1 MKYPDIFNADLSRIG
16 VQESQMYNMVAGE
29 LVTQTVKTALGPRGM
44 TKVYVDIL
52 GEDTV
57 TVHGGAFLRKIDVDH
72 PAAKAV
78 VDAVNS
84 VDNHVGDGTTTAAV
98 LIGALLRNARE
109 MRALRI
115 PTASI
120 IAGYEAGLAAALA
133 ELERIKF
140 EGRASDRR
148 TMHDLASCCIRGK
161 ALGEFCE
168 ESRARDGRGGG
179 SGGRGGR
186 GDGGGRY
193 NGAGSR
199 GGIVDM
205 LVRAAYCT
213 SDVSSGRAFT
223 DDVKIEEKPGSAAQ
237 TELVMG
243 TVIDK
248 PVDSAAMPRSVRDAR
263 ILLVSEPLERS
274 RTKTESEIEVDSPKQ
289 MKEFLRQE
297 SDDVRGVVDSVIGS
311 GANVVISRKGI
322 DDEAQEMLARSGII
336 SVRRVKHNDIWW
348 LEKATGAVTCTDI
361 RDISGAELGHA
372 GLVCERSVGGDR
384 MLFVESGRND
394 AKSVTLLLRANS
406 KRYLDEFHRTAL
418 NVLHVLRD
426 FIECPYLVYGAG
438 SCEAILA
445 RRVRDESGA
454 MAGKMQVAA
463 ARFADA
469 LESVPMTLAENVGI
483 EPLDAL
489 PLLRSRVYG
498 DRRGSRAAAATR
510 NRDRAGGSGGGGND
524 DDGAAP
530 GPPPAWY
537 GVDHASRSICD
548 VSRLDHS
555 VIEPYAVKAQVLKS
569 SVEAACAVLNVDDVF
584 VKDLIDNT
592 HCHIDGTVHAH
603 KDPGRNH
610 NHWEQEGLEQRQM
623 HHYY

>member
-78 VDAVNS
+78 IDAVNS

-168 ESRARDGRGGG
+168 GSRVRNGRGGV
-179 SGGRGGR
+179 
-186 GDGGGRY
+186 
-193 NGAGSR
+193 NGNGNTD
-199 GGIVDM
+199 IVDM

-213 SDVSSGRAFT
+213 SDVSAGHAFT

-384 MLFVESGRND
+384 MLFVESGRDD

-406 KRYLDEFHRTAL
+406 KKYLDEFHRTAL

-445 RRVRDESGA
+445 RRVRDESDS

-498 DRRGSRAAAATR
+498 DHRGSRAAATR
-510 NRDRAGGSGGGGND
+510 DRNRAGGADGGD

-537 GVDHASRSICD
+537 GIDHASRSICD
-548 VSRLDHS
+548 VSRLDHN

-569 SVEAACAVLNVDDVF
+569 SAEAACAVLNVDDVF

>member
-78 VDAVNS
+78 IDAVNS

-168 ESRARDGRGGG
+168 GSRVRNGRGGV
-179 SGGRGGR
+179 
-186 GDGGGRY
+186 
-193 NGAGSR
+193 NGNGNTD
-199 GGIVDM
+199 IVDM

-213 SDVSSGRAFT
+213 SDVSAGRAFT

-384 MLFVESGRND
+384 MLFVESGRDD

-406 KRYLDEFHRTAL
+406 KKYLDEFHRTAL

-445 RRVRDESGA
+445 RRVRDESDS

-498 DRRGSRAAAATR
+498 DHRGSRAAATR
-510 NRDRAGGSGGGGND
+510 DRNRAGGADGGDGD
-524 DDGAAP
+524 DAAP

-537 GVDHASRSICD
+537 GIDHASRSICD
-548 VSRLDHS
+548 VSRLDHN

-569 SVEAACAVLNVDDVF
+569 SAEAACAVLNVDDVF

>member
-1 MKYPDIFNADLSRIG
+1 MKYPDIFNPDLSRIG

-29 LVTQTVKTALGPRGM
+29 LVTRTVKTALGPRGM

-78 VDAVNS
+78 VDAVNT

-98 LIGALLRNARE
+98 LIGALLKNARE

-120 IAGYEAGLAAALA
+120 IAGYEAGLVAALA

-148 TMHDLASCCIRGK
+148 TVHDLARCCIRGK
-161 ALGEFCE
+161 ALGDLCE
-168 ESRARDGRGGG
+168 GSRVRD
-179 SGGRGGR
+179 GR
-186 GDGGGRY
+186 GDGG
-193 NGAGSR
+193 NGGGSDIDN

-213 SDVSSGRAFT
+213 SDVSSRRALT
-223 DDVKIEEKPGSAAQ
+223 DDVKIEEKPGNTAQ

-248 PVDSAAMPRSVRDAR
+248 PVDSAAMPRAVRDAR

-274 RTKTESEIEVDSPKQ
+274 RTKTESEIAVDSPGQ
-289 MKEFLRQE
+289 MGEFLRQE
-297 SDDVRGVVDSVIGS
+297 SDDVCGVVSGVIGS

-322 DDEAQEMLARSGII
+322 DDEAQELLARSGII

-361 RDISGAELGHA
+361 RDMSSAKMGHA
-372 GLVCERSVGGDR
+372 SLVCERNVGGDR
-384 MLFVESGRND
+384 MLFVESGRDNV
-394 AKSVTLLLRANS
+394 KSVTLLLRANS

-445 RRVRDESGA
+445 RRVRDESDA
-454 MAGKMQVAA
+454 MTGKVQVAA

-469 LESVPMTLAENVGI
+469 LESVTMTLAENVGI

-489 PLLRSRVYG
+489 PLLRSKVY
-498 DRRGSRAAAATR
+498 DDHRGSRAATTR
-510 NRDRAGGSGGGGND
+510 ICDNAGGAGGGNNN
-524 DDGAAP
+524 GAATGLP
-530 GPPPAWY
+530 SGWY

-548 VSRLDHS
+548 VSCLPYS

>member
-1 MKYPDIFNADLSRIG
+1 MKYPDIFNPDLSRIG
-16 VQESQMYNMVAGE
+16 VQESQMYNLIAGE
-29 LVTQTVKTALGPRGM
+29 LVTQTVRTALGPRGM
-44 TKVYVDIL
+44 MKVYVDIL

-78 VDAVNS
+78 IDAVNT

-120 IAGYEAGLAAALA
+120 IAGYEAGLGIALA
-133 ELERIKF
+133 ELGRIKF

-148 TMHDLASCCIRGK
+148 TMRDLARCCIRGK
-161 ALGEFCE
+161 ALGELCE
-168 ESRARDGRGGG
+168 GSRVRDGRG
-179 SGGRGGR
+179 
-186 GDGGGRY
+186 DGNG
-193 NGAGSR
+193 NGADN
-199 GGIVDM
+199 GGIVEM

-213 SDVSSGRAFT
+213 SDVSSGRALT

-248 PVDSAAMPRSVRDAR
+248 PVDSAAMPRAIRDAR
-263 ILLVSEPLERS
+263 ILLVNEPLERS
-274 RTKTESEIEVDSPKQ
+274 RTKTESEIAADSPRQ
-289 MKEFLRQE
+289 MGEFLRQE
-297 SDDVRGVVDSVIGS
+297 SDDVRGVVSGVIGS

-322 DDEAQEMLARSGII
+322 GDEAQELLARSGII

-361 RDISGAELGHA
+361 RDMSTAKMGRAD
-372 GLVCERSVGGDR
+372 LVCERSVGGDR
-384 MLFVESGRND
+384 MLFVESGRDD

-406 KRYLDEFHRTAL
+406 KKYLDEFHRTAL

-426 FIECPYLVYGAG
+426 FIEYPYLVYGAG

-445 RRVRDESGA
+445 RRVRDESCA
-454 MAGKMQVAA
+454 MAGKAQVAA

-469 LESVPMTLAENVGI
+469 LESVPVALAENIGI

-489 PLLRSRVYG
+489 PLLRSKVHG
-498 DRRGSRAAAATR
+498 DHRGSRAAATR
-510 NRDRAGGSGGGGND
+510 VGDNAGGAGDGDGDN
-524 DDGAAP
+524 GAATS
-530 GPPPAWY
+530 GPPPGWY

-548 VSRLDHS
+548 VSRLPYS